1 MTMNTVGSHHRG
13 TAAHHHPSVMTNAR
27 QRVRRARQE
36 KVALSD
42 YDPQWPRRFEREA
55 RHLRAIVPP
64 GMLGRI
70 AHFGSTA
77 VPGMVAKPII
87 DMLIEV
93 PSLQRVHDTIAPILE
108 RHGYEYFWRPS
119 WRDNLTPEYTWF
131 IKRDA
136 QGTRTHHLHMLPQ
149 HAPEWGR
156 LLFRDYLRAHPQVAQ
171 AYAALKRELVHTD
184 PDDRIAY
191 ARAKSHFIAEVMH
204 AVDSGFRNRPDSR

>member
-1 MTMNTVGSHHRG
+1 
-13 TAAHHHPSVMTNAR
+13 MTNTR
-27 QRVRRARQE
+27 QRVRRAREE

-42 YDPQWPRRFEREA
+42 YDPQWPHWFEQEA
-55 RHLRAIVPP
+55 RHLRTIVPP
-64 GMLGRI
+64 AMLGRI

-77 VPGMVAKPII
+77 VAGMVAKPII

-93 PSLQRVHDTIAPILE
+93 PSLQRVHDTIAPLLE

-136 QGTRTHHLHMLPQ
+136 QGRRTHHLHMLPPD
-149 HAPEWGR
+149 APQWDR
-156 LLFRDYLRAHPQVAQ
+156 LLFRDHLAAHPQVAQ
-171 AYAALKRELVHTD
+171 AYASLKRQLVDAD

-191 ARAKSHFIAEVMH
+191 ARAKSHFIEAVMH
-204 AVDSGFRNRPDSR
+204 EVSAGFRSRPDSR